1 MSKWFKMKT
10 LLLLLVFVTFFLAGF
25 YTCYTRGAFY
35 QSLRFISDELKT
47 FFGKDL
53 IIESEKPS
61 ILIVGDSLA
70 ARGDWRILQQKYTT
84 INCGKGG
91 ALTSEVF
98 KNIGF
103 NFKKEQ
109 QFKAVVVLTGTND
122 IGHQSALPEVM
133 EHYQDLIMDLDSYTE
148 QIILVSVPLLFG
160 PDEFD
165 RRPSIRMFN
174 QMLES
179 VEGKGV
185 SFIEWSKVL
194 SPYADTVEPEWIA
207 DKLHLKGKA
216 YSPLGEEI
224 LQILKKQ

>member
-1 MSKWFKMKT
+1 MKT

-25 YTCYTRGAFY
+25 YTCYTRGDFY
-35 QSLRFISDELKT
+35 QSIRFISDELKT

-98 KNIGF
+98 KNIGL

-109 QFKAVVVLTGTND
+109 QFKAVVVLTL
-122 IGHQSALPEVM
+122 S
-133 EHYQDLIMDLDSYTE
+133 LIH
-148 QIILVSVPLLFG
+148 I
-160 PDEFD
+160 
-165 RRPSIRMFN
+165 
-174 QMLES
+174 
-179 VEGKGV
+179 
-185 SFIEWSKVL
+185 
-194 SPYADTVEPEWIA
+194 
-207 DKLHLKGKA
+207 
-216 YSPLGEEI
+216 
-224 LQILKKQ
+224 